1 VASVPVAGSAEE
13 GARRSFDDAHRQL
26 LADDDIQ
33 FTLEPFRPEPVP
45 DWLRRLI
52 EGIAEIWPV
61 LRVFFWIGVAALVLF
76 LVYQLAKRLAGERWP
91 WRRSGAGAAP
101 AESWRPEEGPARA
114 LLAEADRLAADERFD
129 EAAHLLLFRS
139 IDDIDARRPQLVR
152 PALTSRDIAAAPD
165 LPEGPRHAFQSIV
178 LLVERS
184 LFGGRRLARPDWER
198 CRSAYEE
205 FAFAGA
211 WAR

>member
-1 VASVPVAGSAEE
+1 MASVPVAGSAEE
-13 GARRSFDDAHRQL
+13 GATRSFDEAHRQL
-26 LADDDIQ
+26 RADDAIQ

-45 DWLRRLI
+45 DWLRLLI
-52 EGIAEIWPV
+52 DAIAEFWPV
-61 LRVFFWIGVAALVLF
+61 LRVFFWIGVAALLLF
-76 LVYQLAKRLAGERWP
+76 LLYQLARRLAGERWP
-91 WRRSGAGAAP
+91 WRRSHAEAET
-101 AESWRPEEGPARA
+101 ESWRPEQAPARA

-139 IDDIDARRPQLVR
+139 IDDIEARRPRLVQ

-165 LPEGPRHAFQSIV
+165 LPEGPRRAFQSIV

-184 LFGGRRLARPDWER
+184 LFGGRRLARADWEH